1 MTAAVIKIFRGP
13 GERRREPFDFRGA
26 LALLIGYPALLLG
39 LTFAAN
45 HGWTSRFVVG
55 WFAVAAIAL
64 ASFFWLE
71 LHTTKPLVD
80 VAIFRRKM
88 LAAAL
93 LAVALSNMIH
103 YPIALCAPLYLQNVL
118 GSSAVAA
125 GLMLAALPLSTA
137 LASPLRNAWSLPMFI
152 RRISPG
158 STRTPAKA

>member
-1 MTAAVIKIFRGP
+1 MCGRLAVDFLDELHHRSGGDGGSDKNLSRP
-13 GERRREPFDFRGA
+13 RRAPPRPFDFRGA

-55 WFAVAAIAL
+55 WFAVVVIAL
-64 ASFFWLE
+64 AIFFGLE
-71 LHTTKPLVD
+71 LHTTKPLID
-80 VAIFRRKM
+80 VAIFRHKM

-118 GSSAVAA
+118 GSSA
-125 GLMLAALPLSTA
+125 
-137 LASPLRNAWSLPMFI
+137 
-152 RRISPG
+152 
-158 STRTPAKA
+158 